1 MTRADKT
8 AAIAELK
15 ETFENNKFF
24 YITDSSSMTVG
35 QINDLRRKCFESGVQ
50 MKVVKN
56 TLAVK
61 ALESLPAESGY
72 EGLYGA
78 LKGPTTLMF
87 SETANV
93 PAKIIKDFRGDDE
106 KPTLKAAYID
116 SDVFLGD
123 DQLAALASLKSKED
137 LIGEIVLLL
146 QSPVKNVLG
155 SLQSGGSTIS
165 GLLKTLEERAQ
176 S

>member
-1 MTRADKT
+1 
-8 AAIAELK
+8 
-15 ETFENNKFF
+15 
-24 YITDSSSMTVG
+24 
-35 QINDLRRKCFESGVQ
+35 